1 MMTGD
6 EETFVLSRNDLKR
19 MRWGWDRY
27 DKKVFANLQ
36 QINTQMAALF
46 KSISSIEMELLMQRG
61 ASIDNNFPGKED
73 L

>member
-1 MMTGD
+1 MTGD

-27 DKKVFANLQ
+27 DKKVSASLEQMNS
-36 QINTQMAALF
+36 QIAGLF
-46 KSISSIEMELLMQRG
+46 KILSSIEMELLIQRC
-61 ASIDNNFPGKED
+61 ASLDNNFEGKQE

>member
-1 MMTGD
+1 MTGD

-27 DKKVFANLQ
+27 DKKVSASLEAMNS
-36 QINTQMAALF
+36 QIAGLF
-46 KSISSIEMELLMQRG
+46 KILSSIEMELLIQRC
-61 ASIDNNFPGKED
+61 ASLDNNFEGKQE